1 MTTENKL
8 ISATRINRLKAQGYF
23 QYSDEEVSSFA
34 FGNRFALALCA
45 TFIFIGVATINFP
58 ILLAMTL
65 VAIGG
70 FILPYHPFDYIYN
83 HLLRGVLNK
92 PELPRRSKQLKF
104 ACKRATMWLIVT
116 ISLFYMG
123 FEIAGYVFGGMLFS
137 AAFLVSTTDF
147 CIPSTIYNYKVR
159 KLKEKAKTAEI

>member
-1 MTTENKL
+1 MTTNKQL
-8 ISATRINRLKAQGYF
+8 VSATRINRLKAQGYF
-23 QYSDEEVSSFA
+23 QYSDEEISSFA
-34 FGNRFALALCA
+34 FGNRFALVICA
-45 TFIFIGVATINFP
+45 MFIAIGVATANMP

-70 FILPYHPFDYIYN
+70 FVLPYHPFDYIYN
-83 HLLRGVLNK
+83 HLLRGLLNK
-92 PELPRRSKQLKF
+92 PELPHRSKQLKF

-123 FEIAGYVFGGMLFS
+123 YEIAGYVFGGLLFS

-159 KLKEKAKTAEI
+159 KLKEKAKNAKI